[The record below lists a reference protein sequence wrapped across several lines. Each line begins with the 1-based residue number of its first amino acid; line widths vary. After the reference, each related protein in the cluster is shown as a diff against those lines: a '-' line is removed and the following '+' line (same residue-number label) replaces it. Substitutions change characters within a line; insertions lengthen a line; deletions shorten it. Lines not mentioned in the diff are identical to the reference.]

1 MRKFN
6 TSGPCD
12 PKRHYTVM
20 REELVATGQALVDDG
35 QYFTIVAPRQSGKT
49 TYFQLLFSV
58 LEEQNYVPIWVSF
71 ESLKTVS
78 RDKCYRVFGRQLK
91 QELSL
96 FDIHLDL
103 PITDHIDLQDYFE
116 ELQAEQK
123 KIILVI
129 DEFEDIPSDVMG
141 EVLHSF
147 RKIFHRKQFYALHSV
162 ILVGVSTLS
171 ELIVA
176 GSSSSPFNVADELA
190 ISYFTVDET
199 HSLIHQYIH
208 ESGQIF
214 EDNVIQAIYD
224 NTQGQPGLTCALC
237 EHLIDKKP
245 DSVQPIVM
253 ADFYKTLN
261 HFLTERPDK
270 NILNIVHKAREK
282 QDFMLRV
289 LFGNAPIPFTIHT
302 PEISYLQAHGVI
314 HDVDGFVDIP
324 VPLYSKCLITAFR
337 PPINGET
344 LHYFTGLESFSAYV
358 TDDGLNLHAMLRK
371 YRDYVRRRGFR
382 AFDTKQ
388 LKEGAWH
395 YSLDGF
401 INFAIQGLGGDTL
414 VEVPSGRGR
423 TDIFIHYKEHT
434 YVVETKIY
442 TDDSYFQNGKY
453 QLADYLE
460 SEQLDEGYYVV
471 FSSRH
476 EAEDTLDFDETIKGK
491 RIITMIVRTNF
502 ERASDQKAPPAN

>member
-1 MRKFN
+1 
-6 TSGPCD
+6 
-12 PKRHYTVM
+12 
-20 REELVATGQALVDDG
+20 
-35 QYFTIVAPRQSGKT
+35 
-49 TYFQLLFSV
+49 V

-224 NTQGQPGLTCALC
+224 NTQG
-237 EHLIDKKP
+237 
-245 DSVQPIVM
+245 
-253 ADFYKTLN
+253 
-261 HFLTERPDK
+261 
-270 NILNIVHKAREK
+270 
-282 QDFMLRV
+282 
-289 LFGNAPIPFTIHT
+289 
-302 PEISYLQAHGVI
+302 
-314 HDVDGFVDIP
+314 
-324 VPLYSKCLITAFR
+324 
-337 PPINGET
+337 
-344 LHYFTGLESFSAYV
+344 
-358 TDDGLNLHAMLRK
+358 
-371 YRDYVRRRGFR
+371 
-382 AFDTKQ
+382 
-388 LKEGAWH
+388 
-395 YSLDGF
+395 
-401 INFAIQGLGGDTL
+401 
-414 VEVPSGRGR
+414 
-423 TDIFIHYKEHT
+423 
-434 YVVETKIY
+434 
-442 TDDSYFQNGKY
+442 
-453 QLADYLE
+453 
-460 SEQLDEGYYVV
+460 
-471 FSSRH
+471 
-476 EAEDTLDFDETIKGK
+476 
-491 RIITMIVRTNF
+491 
-502 ERASDQKAPPAN
+502 

>member
-1 MRKFN
+1 
-6 TSGPCD
+6 
-12 PKRHYTVM
+12 M
-20 REELVATGQALVDDG
+20 REALVATGQALVDDG
-35 QYFTIVAPRQSGKT
+35 LYFTIVAPRQTGKS
-49 TYFQLLFSV
+49 TYFQLLFDSLKERDYIPV
-58 LEEQNYVPIWVSF
+58 WVSF
-71 ESLKTVS
+71 ESFKTIS
-78 RDKCYRVFGRQLK
+78 REQFYETFGLELQE
-91 QELSL
+91 ELSQFGL
-96 FDIHLDL
+96 DIEQEIDQ
-103 PITDHIDLQDYFE
+103 PFANHIDLQNYFRK
-116 ELQAEQK
+116 LAKQPK
-123 KIILVI
+123 KIVLVI
-129 DEFEDIPSDVMG
+129 DEFEDVPDDAMG
-141 EVLHSF
+141 DVLHSF

-190 ISYFTVDET
+190 ISYFTFAET
-199 HSLIHQYIH
+199 HALIQQYIH

-214 EDNVIQAIYD
+214 EADVIQSIYD

-237 EHLIDKKP
+237 AHLIQEKP
-245 DSVQPIVM
+245 DRAQPIVM
-253 ADFYKTLN
+253 ANFYKTLQ
-261 HFLTERPDK
+261 HFLIERSDK
-270 NILNIVHKAREK
+270 NILNVVQKAREK

-289 LFGNAPIPFTIHT
+289 LFGNAPIPFTVHDPT
-302 PEISYLQAHGVI
+302 ISYLKAHGVV
-314 HDVDGFVDIP
+314 HNADSFVDIP
-324 VPLYSKCLITAFR
+324 VPLYSKCLIAAFR

-344 LHYFTGLESFSAYV
+344 LYYFTGQESFAAYV
-358 TDDGLNLHAMLRK
+358 TDDGLNLHAMLHK

-423 TDIFIHYKEHT
+423 TDIFIRYKAQK
-434 YVVETKIY
+434 YVIETKIY
-442 TDDSYFQNGKY
+442 TDESYVQNGKY

-460 SEQLDEGYYVV
+460 AEQLDEGYYVV

-476 EAEDTLDFDETIKGK
+476 EADDTLDFDETIKGK

-502 ERASDQKAPPAN
+502 ERSSDQKESATD